1 MEKAT
6 EFRVTRADGAK
17 TTTYKLKMPLTVLG
31 LTPDSEFGFNVVIK
45 DDDTGDGSRYW
56 LQAAPGLAE
65 RDGKKWPM
73 EKTYPRF
80 ILTR

>member
-1 MEKAT
+1 
-6 EFRVTRADGAK
+6 
-17 TTTYKLKMPLTVLG
+17 MPLTVLG

-65 RDGKKWPM
+65 RDDKKWPL

>member
-1 MEKAT
+1 MAS
-6 EFRVTRADGAK
+6 EFSVIRADGAK
-17 TTTYKLKMPLTVLG
+17 TTTYKLKMPLAALG
-31 LTPDSEFGFNVVIK
+31 LEPGSEFGFNVVIK
-45 DDDTGDGSRYW
+45 DDDKGDGASYW

-65 RDGKKWPM
+65 RDDKKWPL